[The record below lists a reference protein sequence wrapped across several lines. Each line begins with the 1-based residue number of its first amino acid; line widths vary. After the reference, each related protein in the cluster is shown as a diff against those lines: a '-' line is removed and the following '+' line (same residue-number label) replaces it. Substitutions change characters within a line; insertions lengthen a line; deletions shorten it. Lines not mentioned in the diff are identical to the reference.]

1 MIVLHL
7 EKQNLEIITMPR
19 PETSS
24 RMILKRLDNM
34 ELMIEWIADEMLRTR
49 HE

>member
-1 MIVLHL
+1 
-7 EKQNLEIITMPR
+7 MPR